1 MFKIAKD
8 RRVTWP
14 VTIPVPQ
21 SGGSVQKHKIEA
33 EFDILGQSRLEEVM
47 QEDRNADQDAA
58 LLREV
63 LVGWDGVA
71 GENGEPMPFS
81 AAALNDLVDIPYVR
95 AALIRAYFEAASG
108 NAAARKN

>member
-1 MFKIAKD
+1 MFKIAKT

-21 SGGSVQKHKIEA
+21 SGGSVQKHKIDV
-33 EFDILGQSRLEEVM
+33 EFDLLTQTRLTEVM
-47 QEDRNADQDAA
+47 AEERNADQDAA

-63 LVGWDGVA
+63 VVGWSGVA
-71 GENGEPMPFS
+71 NEDGEPVEFS
-81 AAALNDLVDIPYVR
+81 AAALADLVDISYVR
-95 AALIRAYFEAASG
+95 SALIRAYFEAASG